1 MILRFGN
8 VTLLSM
14 EELSGKLFT
23 GNGTKMSIMKD
34 GGRWEDHPLDTT
46 VYGVNVEVKRG
57 REERREEGRERRKG
71 GRGWNK
77 SLRCSYLHVHVIYYP
92 FFIITV
98 NVYYLIL

>member
-57 REERREEGRERRKG
+57 REGGEEGEEGR
-71 GRGWNK
+71 RGWNK
-77 SLRCSYLHVHVIYYP
+77 SFRCSYP

>member
-57 REERREEGRERRKG
+57 REGGREG

-77 SLRCSYLHVHVIYYP
+77 SLRCSYLPVHALVILSIFYNYCQ
-92 FFIITV
+92 
-98 NVYYLIL
+98 VY

>member
-57 REERREEGRERRKG
+57 REGGEGREG
-71 GRGWNK
+71 GRERVEQE
-77 SLRCSYLHVHVIYYP
+77 LEILLTCSCTCNNYP

-98 NVYYLIL
+98 NVY